1 MTAAPAPSSPW
12 RSGRWLFGA
21 VWLLF
26 MAYPII
32 AVVTAD
38 TGRAVKAGA
47 LALIAVHVIV
57 YLLLCVYAMFDDAGG
72 AGCGA
77 RTNPR
82 LVNLAIAVL
91 VLIAIALVAVIH
103 TDAFAVAPYLMAVV
117 AFAAPW
123 RSRYALGAIV
133 VIIASVIVVPEI
145 FGWEIDAGFLVVMV
159 VVGISM
165 GFSRLMLD
173 GERERDRAEKQQ
185 QDLNARL
192 AVVAERERV
201 ARDVHDILGHSLTVI
216 TVKSELA
223 GRLVDL
229 DPERAKSEIAEL
241 NALARDALSEV
252 RTTVGALRTPELPS
266 VVAAATSALTA
277 AGIDA
282 RLPDP
287 ADGAGPDATL
297 FAWVLREAVTNVVR
311 HSGAT
316 RCEVT
321 LTPEAIAV
329 VDDGCGSPLL
339 TFGNGLR
346 GLAERVEAAGG
357 RLTVDSGPDG
367 TTVVATVEP

>member
-38 TGRAVKAGA
+38 TGRAVKAVA
-47 LALIAVHVIV
+47 LALIAVYVIV
-57 YLLLCVYAMFDDAGG
+57 YVLLCVYAMFDDAGG

-77 RTNPR
+77 RQNPR

-91 VLIAIALVAVIH
+91 ALIAIALVAVIH

-117 AFAAPW
+117 AFASPW
-123 RSRYALGAIV
+123 RSRYALGALV
-133 VIIASVIVVPEI
+133 VIIASTIVVPEI
-145 FGWEIDAGFLVVMV
+145 FGWAIDAGFLVVLV
-159 VVGISM
+159 VVGITM
-165 GFSRLMLD
+165 GFSRLMQD

-229 DPERAKSEIAEL
+229 DPERAKAEIAEL

-252 RTTVGALRTPELPS
+252 RATVGALRTPELPS
-266 VVAAATSALTA
+266 VVAAPASALTA

-287 ADGAGPDATL
+287 ADGAGPDAAL

-321 LTPEAIAV
+321 LTPETIAV
-329 VDDGCGSPLL
+329 VDDGRGSPLL